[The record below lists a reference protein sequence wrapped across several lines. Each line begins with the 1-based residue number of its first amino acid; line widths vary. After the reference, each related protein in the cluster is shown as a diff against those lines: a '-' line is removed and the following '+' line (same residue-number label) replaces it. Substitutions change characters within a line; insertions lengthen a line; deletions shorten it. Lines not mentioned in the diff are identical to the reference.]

1 MADPGPSPTVSSLEV
16 DVVRHAEIWDR
27 IAVSDEALARAARAA
42 FAAAPA
48 DRQEPCEAT
57 IVLTDDA
64 EMRALNRA
72 WRGKDSST
80 NVLSFPAGYSP
91 GAIVSEPRP
100 LGDVVL
106 AAETV
111 LAESADR
118 DIPAADHAAH
128 LVVHGML
135 HLLGFDHE
143 RDEDAEAM
151 EALETRGAL
160 HDRHRRSL
168 CGGRASRPCRGIA
181 MSNAPL
187 SDDELP
193 AASDQ
198 SPEEEPSWLERVLAR
213 FGLGEE
219 PDLREVIED
228 ALTRA
233 KGAGDTFSGQERAML
248 LKTLRFGKLTVED
261 VMVPRADIIAVEE
274 SMTVAELM
282 AVFREAEHSRL
293 PVYRETLDDP
303 RGMIHIRD
311 LMSWITTAAEKS
323 GAPSLDLGA
332 VDLAST
338 VGSIDITREILYV
351 PPSMPVLDL
360 LLRMQ
365 LSRRHLALVVD
376 EYGGTDGLVSIE
388 DLVEEVVGEIEDEHD
403 VAEEAMIRQDPK
415 LGLIA
420 DARTP
425 IEDLA
430 RHLGVELATPE
441 QEEDIDTIGGL
452 VFSLAGRIPARGE
465 LVRHPSGI
473 EFEVLEADPR
483 RIKKLRIHKA
493 QERKETPTETPAPE
507 SS

>member
-1 MADPGPSPTVSSLEV
+1 
-16 DVVRHAEIWDR
+16 
-27 IAVSDEALARAARAA
+27 
-42 FAAAPA
+42 
-48 DRQEPCEAT
+48 
-57 IVLTDDA
+57 
-64 EMRALNRA
+64 
-72 WRGKDSST
+72 
-80 NVLSFPAGYSP
+80 
-91 GAIVSEPRP
+91 
-100 LGDVVL
+100 
-106 AAETV
+106 
-111 LAESADR
+111 
-118 DIPAADHAAH
+118 
-128 LVVHGML
+128 
-135 HLLGFDHE
+135 
-143 RDEDAEAM
+143 
-151 EALETRGAL
+151 
-160 HDRHRRSL
+160 
-168 CGGRASRPCRGIA
+168 

-193 AASDQ
+193 APGDP
-198 SPEEEPSWLERVLAR
+198 SPEEEPSWLERLLAR

-219 PDLREVIED
+219 PDLREVFED
-228 ALTRA
+228 ALAR
-233 KGAGDTFSGQERAML
+233 GAAGGDTFSGQERAML
-248 LKTLRFGKLTVED
+248 LNTLRFGKLTVED

-274 SMTVAELM
+274 SMPVAELM
-282 AVFREAEHSRL
+282 GVFCEAEHSRL

-311 LMSWITTAAEKS
+311 LMSWITTAAAKS
-323 GAPSLDLGA
+323 GGGDLDLGA

-338 VGSIDITREILYV
+338 VGALDITREILYV

-403 VAEEAMIRQDPK
+403 VTEAPLIRQDARV
-415 LGLIA
+415 GLVA
-420 DARTP
+420 EARTP
-425 IEDLA
+425 IEDLE
-430 RHLGVELATPE
+430 RYLGVELVTPE

-493 QERKETPTETPAPE
+493 QDGKESPTETPAPE